1 MTASLQ
7 ARAGRGRRAVNSVA
21 TGNAHYKK
29 RRSPQ
34 MASPTT
40 DALTLPLRFRSQRAA
55 FNAATPNRFA
65 FKHAHSHANPENDWA
80 RNVLRSIE
88 FAFDLLNEI
97 CRAR

>member
-1 MTASLQ
+1 
-7 ARAGRGRRAVNSVA
+7 
-21 TGNAHYKK
+21 
-29 RRSPQ
+29 
-34 MASPTT
+34 MASATT

-55 FNAATPNRFA
+55 FNAATPNLFA

-97 CRAR
+97 CRGRGVEFVVPRKTHSSENGHGGVS